1 MRVLV
6 VDDEPFMGYLV
17 GTLLLPLG
25 HQVDVASSGEEALEC
40 LEREVYDLVLCD
52 LVMPGIGG
60 VEIIRRIRV
69 RGGPPVIALSASISR
84 HHQELAFR
92 AGAVAFLGK
101 PFSRGDLLKIV
112 AQIGEGGDARNT
124 GGG

>member
-1 MRVLV
+1 VEAHGGEILVTSQPGKGATFLVRLPWAAGRGKPVMRVLV

-52 LVMPGIGG
+52 LVMPG
-60 VEIIRRIRV
+60 
-69 RGGPPVIALSASISR
+69 
-84 HHQELAFR
+84 
-92 AGAVAFLGK
+92 
-101 PFSRGDLLKIV
+101 
-112 AQIGEGGDARNT
+112 
-124 GGG
+124 